1 MVHRKLTEF
10 FRKPIRLKIPKRLD
24 DEIDDL
30 RKIGLN
36 DLEIDF
42 IKNLKVKE
50 YISLELTKKNS
61 P

>member
-1 MVHRKLTEF
+1 MKTIVLMVIVFSSMFSFANITRA
-10 FRKPIRLKIPKRLD
+10 